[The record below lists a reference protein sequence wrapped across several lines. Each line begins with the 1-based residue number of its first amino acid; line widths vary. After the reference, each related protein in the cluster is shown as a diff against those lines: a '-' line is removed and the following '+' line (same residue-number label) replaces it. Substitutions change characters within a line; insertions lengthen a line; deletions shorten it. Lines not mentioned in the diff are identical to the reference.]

1 MKKLVFVVI
10 GVIAVIGLLTAF
22 DGDCRGSNDGEHHQ
36 MKDKMNKNGGHSGM
50 QDGYQM
56 MCEELELTD
65 TQKEQMEELR
75 INSKKEMI
83 VAESELKLLE
93 IDKRSALKDKNF
105 KLSKKLTGDIFEI
118 KQEMAENRIEQ
129 QEQITRQFTDLTTG
143 LYNRVK
149 LEEDIADLESQV
161 EQMDMQLSAPDT
173 HEEALADPDFFSKYE
188 SLKKQVQGKME
199 EWELGL
205 AEPSWC

>member
-129 QEQITRQFTDLTTG
+129 QEQRWNILTSEQQE
-143 LYNRVK
+143 K
-149 LEEDIADLESQV
+149 AEEMRKEHPRSESNH
-161 EQMDMQLSAPDT
+161 SP
-173 HEEALADPDFFSKYE
+173 K
-188 SLKKQVQGKME
+188 LKKIKRK
-199 EWELGL
+199 
-205 AEPSWC
+205 